1 MIAWTFLIAMAVAAP
16 DPPGVFSS
24 APDECAESIP
34 VVAGEMFPALDAH
47 TLAATCSGI
56 LVPSTQIANLLAV
69 ETWAWELK
77 AYNEAALARARV
89 EIAIA
94 QEQTDRAKRNTRVM
108 AIIAA
113 VASASAGTMAVI
125 AF

>member
-1 MIAWTFLIAMAVAAP
+1 MAAAGPP
-16 DPPGVFSS
+16 DPPEVFSS
-24 APDECAESIP
+24 TPDECSESMP

-56 LVPSTQIANLLAV
+56 LVPSAQIASLLAI
-69 ETWAWELK
+69 EAWAWETK
-77 AYNEAALARARV
+77 AYDEAALARARV

-113 VASASAGTMAVI
+113 VASASAGTMIVI